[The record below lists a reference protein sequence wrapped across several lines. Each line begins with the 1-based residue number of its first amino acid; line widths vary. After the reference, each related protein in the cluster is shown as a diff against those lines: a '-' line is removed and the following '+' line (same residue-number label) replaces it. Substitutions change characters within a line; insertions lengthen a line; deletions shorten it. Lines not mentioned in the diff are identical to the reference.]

1 MQAPADAARQPAPA
15 RAGRRICVARIG
27 AAHGTTGE
35 VRLWSFTGDAGAVGR
50 YGALETA
57 DGRSIEIESLRP
69 AKGHFI
75 ARIKGVTDRNG
86 AERLRN
92 VDLFVPRDRLP
103 PPAPDEYYYADL
115 IGLVAEDLAGG
126 PIGTVIAVHDFG
138 AGDLLEIVPQG
149 GGETRLLPFTSAV
162 APQVDI
168 AAGRI
173 VLDPPGEIE
182 AEPEG
187 GGDRPSNR

>member
-1 MQAPADAARQPAPA
+1 MQAPADAASQPVPA

-92 VDLFVPRDRLP
+92 VDLFVPRDR
-103 PPAPDEYYYADL
+103 
-115 IGLVAEDLAGG
+115 
-126 PIGTVIAVHDFG
+126 
-138 AGDLLEIVPQG
+138 
-149 GGETRLLPFTSAV
+149 
-162 APQVDI
+162 
-168 AAGRI
+168 
-173 VLDPPGEIE
+173 
-182 AEPEG
+182 
-187 GGDRPSNR
+187 RP

>member
-1 MQAPADAARQPAPA
+1 MQAPADAARLAAPA
-15 RAGRRICVARIG
+15 QAGKRICVARIG
-27 AAHGTTGE
+27 AAHGTIGE
-35 VRLWSFTGDAGAVGR
+35 VRLWPFTGDAGAVGR
-50 YGALETA
+50 YGALEAA
-57 DGRSIEIESLRP
+57 DGRAVEIESLRP
-69 AKGHFI
+69 AKGFFI

-115 IGLVAEDLAGG
+115 IGLVAEDAKGD

-149 GGETRLLPFTSAV
+149 GGETRLLPFTAAV
-162 APQVDI
+162 VPQVDI

-182 AEPEG
+182 PDAGEPQP
-187 GGDRPSNR
+187 GDG

>member
-1 MQAPADAARQPAPA
+1 MSICSSPA
-15 RAGRRICVARIG
+15 
-27 AAHGTTGE
+27 T
-35 VRLWSFTGDAGAVGR
+35 
-50 YGALETA
+50 
-57 DGRSIEIESLRP
+57 
-69 AKGHFI
+69 
-75 ARIKGVTDRNG
+75 
-86 AERLRN
+86 
-92 VDLFVPRDRLP
+92 
-103 PPAPDEYYYADL
+103 
-115 IGLVAEDLAGG
+115 
-126 PIGTVIAVHDFG
+126 AVHDFG

-187 GGDRPSNR
+187 GGDRPLNR